1 MSSQM
6 VLLAEDSP
14 ADVYIVQRSL
24 HKHLPGFE
32 LRVVEDGEKAIRL
45 IDAMDADEA
54 LPCPSAMIVD
64 LNLPRKNGREILQRI
79 RQSSRT
85 CDIPVIVL
93 TSSDS
98 PMDRAEAASGGATAY
113 FCKPIELDEFMKI
126 GQIVKDALIALGR

>member
-1 MSSQM
+1 MM

-24 HKHLPGFE
+24 SRYLPDFE

-45 IDAMDADEA
+45 IDAIDADEA

-64 LNLPRKNGREILQRI
+64 LNLPRKNGREILEHL
-79 RQSSRT
+79 RQSNRT
-85 CDIPVIVL
+85 SGIPVIVL

-98 PMDRAEAASGGATAY
+98 PLDRADAASGGATAY

-126 GQIVKDALIALGR
+126 GQIVKEALAARSQN